1 MENSIEAALE
11 KANLV
16 DELDDD
22 ERAQLARDV
31 VQGFEADA
39 TSREEWEK
47 QVEKWTKL
55 AMQVAE
61 TKSFPWQNAANVK
74 YPLLSTAAIQFSA
87 RAYPSLVPGNGRIVG
102 ARTVGFDPLGKKTI
116 IAKLVAK
123 DMSAQLQFQ
132 MEDWEDEFDKLLITE
147 AIIGCAFKKT
157 YYDALKQ
164 KIESCFVHPLDIY
177 VDYYAKSLEGA
188 ERVTQVYLMTKN
200 SLQEYVNAEL
210 FDIPKDG
217 LPDPKEVYRVGS
229 RQLVH
234 GNRDAGTSD
243 DTAIPYLILEQHG
256 WYDLD
261 EDGYA
266 EPYIFYVDYANN
278 HLLRMVARWDSKGV
292 QMNKDGT
299 KVVRIDPIQYFTK
312 FSFIKSPDSGFYDVG
327 FGMLLGSLN
336 ASADTLINQ
345 LLDAGT
351 LRNLQAGFVGKGLRL
366 GAGRMALAPG
376 EWREVNVTGQTIKDN
391 IFPLPLGEPSEVLFK
406 LLGMIVESGNKLAS
420 VAEIFTGKMPGQ
432 NTPATTTMETVEQGM
447 KLFTAIYKRNFR
459 ALEKEF
465 KKIFRLNEIYRT
477 DEEIQTV
484 LDLPPEAVQ
493 LMDGG
498 VKQFMYSFDGY
509 DICPGADANIATQ
522 SQRLAKVERLLKMIP
537 LGINKE
543 EALKRVLDADEH
555 ENPTALLQK
564 EETPPPIEVLE
575 FQLEQEKFQY
585 QKEREAINDLADN
598 VLKIAKA
605 VSEKAKAAKEKMP
618 EAPESAEPDDGADLD
633 RLLAQIAEMEARV
646 EKEKDR
652 EHDMKKHELSE
663 ETKRLVAAGNW
674 RSQAKQAS
682 MAAETAK
689 NAADAKLK
697 EQKASNANRSSGR
710 GN

>member
-1 MENSIEAALE
+1 MSKELEAALE

-16 DELDDD
+16 DELDED
-22 ERAQLARDV
+22 ERAKLARQV
-31 VQGFEADA
+31 VDGFEADA
-39 TSREEWEK
+39 MSREQWEK

-61 TKSFPWQNAANVK
+61 TKSFPWSNAANVK
-74 YPLLSTAAIQFSA
+74 FPLLSTAAIQFSA

-102 ARTVGFDPLGKKTI
+102 ARTVGFDPEGKKTI

-157 YYDALKQ
+157 YFDPLTQ
-164 KIESCFVHPLDIY
+164 KINSCFVHPLDIY
-177 VDYYAKSLEGA
+177 VDYYSESLEKA
-188 ERVTQVYLMTKN
+188 DRVTQVYTMSKN
-200 SLQEYVNAEL
+200 NLQEYVNAEL
-210 FDIPKDG
+210 FDVPEDG
-217 LPDPKEVYRVGS
+217 LPDPKEVHRVGS

-243 DTAIPYLILEQHG
+243 DSIIPYLILEQHG

-292 QMNKDGT
+292 KQDPEG
-299 KVVRIDPIQYFTK
+299 KVIRIEPIQYFTK

-327 FGMLLGSLN
+327 FGLLLGSLN
-336 ASADTLINQ
+336 ASADTLLNQ

-376 EWREVNVTGQTIKDN
+376 EWREVNVTGQNIKDN

-406 LLGMIVESGNKLAS
+406 LLGMIVEAGNKLAS

-484 LDLPPEAVQ
+484 LDLPDEAVQ
-493 LMDGG
+493 LMEGG

-522 SQRLAKVERLLKMIP
+522 SQRLAKVERLLKMLP

-555 ENPTALLQK
+555 ENIQALLQK

-585 QKEREAINDLADN
+585 QKERDQINDLVEN

-605 VSEKAKAAKEKMP
+605 VSEKAKAKQAATPEMP
-618 EAPESAEPDDGADLD
+618 EAPEQDDGADLD
-633 RLLAQIAEMEARV
+633 RLINQITEMEARM
-646 EKEKDR
+646 EKDKDR

-663 ETKRLVAAGNW
+663 ETKRLIAAGNW
-674 RSQAKQAS
+674 RSQAKQAT
-682 MAAETAK
+682 MASETAK

-697 EQKASNANRSSGR
+697 EQKASNANRSTGR